1 MDASN
6 RERVQES
13 RTELVRL
20 LSEKELKDAA
30 LLILANKQV
39 AVISSFF
46 IGHRNCSNKM
56 YHDLVANGRSK
67 HTLKKGDIFLNIS
80 HGLCLKL

>member
-30 LLILANKQV
+30 LLLLANKQV
-39 AVISSFF
+39 VDISRLL
-46 IGHRNCSNKM
+46 IGHRNGSNKM
-56 YHDLVANGRSK
+56 YHSGGQRP
-67 HTLKKGDIFLNIS
+67 F
-80 HGLCLKL
+80 